1 LILTLDEKRKV
12 ARCVAMPAQHAT
24 FQYFSATSRATAS
37 ATYPLKAA
45 KYKAFMSNAERN
57 QYATTPKKQ
66 RNFLPVFLMQ
76 KLRSSCGQKT
86 GAFGSSQVRDFS

>member
-1 LILTLDEKRKV
+1 LLFFIGLIGPDRETVKV
-12 ARCVAMPAQHAT
+12 ARCITIPAQRAI

-45 KYKAFMSNAERN
+45 KYKAFMRNAERN

-66 RNFLPVFLMQ
+66 RNFLPVFWMQ
-76 KLRSSCGQKT
+76 KVAFELRAKNRGFWQ
-86 GAFGSSQVRDFS
+86 